1 MKFIRAILVVASA
14 LSITATASAQHTAGD
29 SGSGACETC
38 AKINNYLGRLSL
50 DPDAAVQMDL
60 PEFVAGLDRT
70 HLLDFVS
77 CITTL
82 LPAHIDKI
90 SLATIRSHY
99 LPCMNAAVK
108 RLASEEEMFR
118 RMAMDREM
126 LVDQYLSQS
135 RDIPDEYIGGLL
147 YNFCTL
153 AYYMAGYVAYKSD
166 ADGLGFSHYYYNNL
180 HYIEYT
186 LYGDDTYMTTIDPV
200 PEGLYAELWSRFGQY
215 YHGDGNARAE
225 FLICA
230 AVENAYNAGQNELI
244 ADNARSLI
252 KLGLHI
258 LPLYAQEYIG
268 GILGMAGRAVGRER
282 EMTDILKEETAARYG
297 ESKLLNIMSTGM
309 EIKQTDSQTLLDFET
324 YRNGLRE
331 TGYLFAD
338 YWPWLCPEE
347 YIDAENYDA
356 YADYFKECARLLRE
370 TWKSMAS
377 ILYQSPDKNSK
388 IQPIL
393 DYFECQT
400 EEVFVMMSFFVANSV
415 FHNGDTALALDI
427 IEPALNYYNGIPIK
441 NIVPYDLMDIVGVYY
456 QLGNVP
462 KVDEILYGHMLP
474 YVEICEYRDEFLYP
488 DLSCTASCAALLA
501 EYHKDQPELAIS
513 LADKVISMI
522 GRLQNENEKVS
533 ILGILCN
540 CYFEV
545 NDYEKGLEMVDL
557 AMKCDMS
564 DDSRAWLEL
573 GGAEINYRLHN
584 WQQAINA
591 YKTYAGQYSSLISAP
606 FYCEM
611 MSCAAHVD
619 DMECMRSTADNY
631 IENIKAEI
639 NNKLY
644 NLSSEERERF
654 WSTIADQ
661 NLFME
666 IWEAARGDE
675 ERQSILASCAYD
687 YSLMMKGLLLS
698 ADNRIDRMLTE
709 HPDSIVRERYAQ
721 MKELSARLDNM
732 SMRGGD
738 PTQMQFLR
746 EALTTARR
754 DINTAVRRMGID
766 SDMTG
771 EHTIGWREVQSRLG
785 EHDVAI
791 EFMRLAN
798 GEDAQ
803 ADPLYVAVVLR
814 RGWETPRMVEL
825 CRESVLQKYVS
836 LDQMRNRRLYNSFKI
851 TELWPLIWQPLQAYI
866 AEGETVYFSAD
877 GVMNILNIGAIKPD
891 DSDRRMADER
901 YTLRRLSSTRELCHD
916 RTETKWGN
924 AVLYGGLNY
933 EMGDEALSEATR
945 AYQDVDLGVSRGS
958 SSGNEVPRSELPQT
972 YREAVDIAAMLDNR
986 GIRPDLIVGDKGVE
1000 ESFKALSGREFELL
1014 HIGTHG
1020 FYMEGK
1026 ADYQSTNEELSPMLR
1041 SGLVMSGKR
1050 NPAPDDREDGLLFA
1064 REIADMDLS
1073 SVDMVVLSA
1082 CQTAQGEVTG
1092 DGVFGL
1098 QRGFKQ
1104 AGVGTIIMTLWEVHS
1119 DMTQYMMTEFYRNLT
1134 GGMERHEAFRDAQ
1147 AKTKNAF
1154 SDKDWA
1160 AFIMLD

>member
-14 LSITATASAQHTAGD
+14 LSITATASAQHTAGV

-38 AKINNYLGRLSL
+38 AQINDYLGRLSL

-60 PEFVAGLDRT
+60 PEFVAVLDRT

-77 CITTL
+77 RLTAL

-90 SLATIRSHY
+90 SPAVIRWHY

-118 RMAMDREM
+118 RMAMGREM
-126 LVDQYLSQS
+126 LVDQYLSQ
-135 RDIPDEYIGGLL
+135 DTPDEAVAGLL
-147 YNFCTL
+147 NEFCTL
-153 AYYMAGYVAYKSD
+153 AYSMSNYAMNAEELKT
-166 ADGLGFSHYYYNNL
+166 LGVKNWCYNYL
-180 HYIEYT
+180 HYIEYM
-186 LYGDDTYMTTIDPV
+186 LYGDDTYMKNIDPA
-200 PEGLYAELWSRFGQY
+200 PEGLYIRLYSNFRSYSSNVPKRLEFEICDAVW
-215 YHGDGNARAE
+215 NA
-225 FLICA
+225 F
-230 AVENAYNAGQNELI
+230 NAGQHELI
-244 ADNARSLI
+244 ADNARNLI
-252 KLGLHI
+252 KLTIYTLPPYTEVWLGSI
-258 LPLYAQEYIG
+258 LVTSSQAIG
-268 GILGMAGRAVGRER
+268 KHSE
-282 EMTDILKEETAARYG
+282 
-297 ESKLLNIMSTGM
+297 LLNIAKEEYTNRYGSIVCDNIFSSIETQNANTDL
-309 EIKQTDSQTLLDFET
+309 QTVADFLT
-324 YRNGLRE
+324 YRNELRE
-331 TGYLFAD
+331 AGYRFAD
-338 YWPWLCPEE
+338 YLPGCVPYEFVDDNCNE
-347 YIDAENYDA
+347 I
-356 YADYFKECARLLRE
+356 YAQYCSEFTKMLRE
-370 TWKSMAS
+370 VWKHIHPGDLIVGRPLTPLLTEFQCDEEIFVLASMM
-377 ILYQSPDKNSK
+377 L
-388 IQPIL
+388 
-393 DYFECQT
+393 
-400 EEVFVMMSFFVANSV
+400 ANQA
-415 FHNGDTALALDI
+415 FCYDGDTAMALDI

-441 NIVPYDLMDIVGVYY
+441 TIVPYDIADVALIYY
-456 QLGNVP
+456 TLGNFD
-462 KVDEILYGHMLP
+462 KAYEILYNYIL
-474 YVEICEYRDEFLYP
+474 YYIETCEYNDESLSP
-488 DLSCTASCAALLA
+488 DLICTAKCAAILA
-501 EYHKDQPELAIS
+501 ACHREELAAT
-513 LADKVISMI
+513 LADRVMSMV
-522 GRLQNENEKVS
+522 GRLQSDEEKVWV
-533 ILGILCN
+533 LGLVCDSYYTQEN
-540 CYFEV
+540 
-545 NDYEKGLEMVDL
+545 YEKSLEVINL
-557 AMKCDMS
+557 ALQYDMMKED
-564 DDSRAWLEL
+564 RAWLEL
-573 GGAEINYRLHN
+573 GKSELY
-584 WQQAINA
+584 
-591 YKTYAGQYSSLISAP
+591 YKTKDWPQAVDTYNNYYSEQYAPMCTPA

-611 MSCAAHVD
+611 MSCAAHIGD
-619 DMECMRSTADNY
+619 TKCMRSTADNY

-639 NNKLY
+639 DDKLY

-654 WSTIADQ
+654 WSTIAEQ

-746 EALTTARR
+746 DALTIAQR
-754 DINTAVRRMGID
+754 DINTAVRRMGIND
-766 SDMTG
+766 DMSG
-771 EHTIGWREVQSRLG
+771 EHTVGWHEVQSRLG
-785 EHDVAI
+785 EHEAAI

-814 RGWETPRMVEL
+814 RSWESPRMVEL
-825 CRESVLQKYVS
+825 CRESVLQKYVG
-836 LDQMRNRRLYNSFKI
+836 LEQKRNRRLYNSFKI

-877 GVMNILNIGAIKPD
+877 GVMNILNIGAIRPD

-901 YTLRRLSSTRELCHD
+901 YTLRRLSSTRELCRD
-916 RTETKWGN
+916 RTATKWSN

-972 YREAVDIAAMLDNR
+972 YQEAVDIAAMLDNR

-1000 ESFKALSGREFELL
+1000 ESFKALSGQRFELL

-1026 ADYQSTNEELSPMLR
+1026 ADYQSTDEELSPMLR

-1104 AGVGTIIMTLWEVHS
+1104 AGVGAIIMTLWEVHS

-1134 GGMERHEAFRDAQ
+1134 GGMERHKAFRA
-1147 AKTKNAF
+1147 ARESTKAEYP
-1154 SDKDWA
+1154 DLDWA

>member
-1 MKFIRAILVVASA
+1 MLVVALS
-14 LSITATASAQHTAGD
+14 LSIAATASAQHPTRD
-29 SGSGACETC
+29 SDTQTCETC
-38 AKINNYLGRLSL
+38 ARINDYLGRLNL

-60 PEFVAGLDRT
+60 PEFVSGLDRT

-77 CITTL
+77 RLTTL

-90 SLATIRSHY
+90 SSAVIRGHY

-118 RMAMDREM
+118 RMAMGREM
-126 LVDQYLSQS
+126 LVDQYLSQDTPS
-135 RDIPDEYIGGLL
+135 KAVTGLL
-147 YNFCTL
+147 NEFCTL
-153 AYYMAGYVAYKSD
+153 AYYM
-166 ADGLGFSHYYYNNL
+166 GLYIVTHEQYDKFKHYGYNNL

-186 LYGDDTYMTTIDPV
+186 LYGDDTYMKNIDPISD
-200 PEGLYAELWSRFGQY
+200 ELYLKLWKNFCEY
-215 YHGDGNARAE
+215 YHGDFNVRAE

-244 ADNARSLI
+244 ADNARNLI

-258 LPLYAQEYIG
+258 LPDHIWSILMINNLQTACFDIG
-268 GILGMAGRAVGRER
+268 RDKELS
-282 EMTDILKEETAARYG
+282 DIFHEEIVNRYG
-297 ESKLLNIMSTGM
+297 QSE
-309 EIKQTDSQTLLDFET
+309 LLDLQRVEAAMRTQNSSTQAFT
-324 YRNGLRE
+324 DFDIYRNKLRE
-331 TGYLFAD
+331 AGYLFAD
-338 YWPWLCPEE
+338 YWSWLCPEGYVNE
-347 YIDAENYDA
+347 DNYAA
-356 YADYFKECARLLRE
+356 YTQYCTECAKVLRE
-370 TWKSMAS
+370 IWIEFPIMAKPS
-377 ILYQSPDKNSK
+377 TIFLFKTMLNYV
-388 IQPIL
+388 
-393 DYFECQT
+393 ECET
-400 EEVFVMMSFFVANSV
+400 DEIFVLTSLMVANWE
-415 FHNGDTALALDI
+415 FNNGNIALALDI
-427 IEPALNYYNGIPIK
+427 IEPALNYYNVLPIK
-441 NIVPYDLMDIVGVYY
+441 TIVPYDITDIALIYY
-456 QLGNVP
+456 TLGNFD
-462 KVDEILYGHMLP
+462 KAYEILYNYIL
-474 YVEICEYRDEFLYP
+474 YYIETCEYNDESLSP
-488 DLSCTASCAALLA
+488 DLICTAKCAAMLA
-501 EYHKDQPELAIS
+501 ECHREELAAA
-513 LADKVISMI
+513 LADRVMSMVD
-522 GRLQNENEKVS
+522 RLENDEEKVWV
-533 ILGILCN
+533 LGLVCDSYYTQEN
-540 CYFEV
+540 
-545 NDYEKGLEMVDL
+545 YEKALEALNL
-557 AMKCDMS
+557 ALQYDMMKED
-564 DDSRAWLEL
+564 RAWLEL
-573 GGAEINYRLHN
+573 GKSELY
-584 WQQAINA
+584 
-591 YKTYAGQYSSLISAP
+591 YKTYDWRQAVDTYNNYYSGQYAQMCTP
-606 FYCEM
+606 AFYCEM
-611 MSCAAHVD
+611 MSCAAHIG

-639 NNKLY
+639 DNKLY

-654 WSTIADQ
+654 WSTIAEQ
-661 NLFME
+661 NLFKE

-698 ADNRIDRMLTE
+698 AGNRIDRMLTE

-721 MKELSARLDNM
+721 MKNLSAQLDNM

-746 EALTTARR
+746 EALTAAQR
-754 DINTAVRRMGID
+754 DINTAVRGMGID
-766 SDMTG
+766 SDMSG

-785 EHDVAI
+785 EHEAAI
-791 EFMRLAN
+791 EFMRLTV
-798 GEDAQ
+798 GYDTSI
-803 ADPLYVAVVLR
+803 DPLYVAVVLR
-814 RGWETPRMVEL
+814 RGWESPRMVEL
-825 CRESVLQKYVS
+825 CRESVLQKYVG
-836 LDQMRNRRLYNSFKI
+836 LEQKRNRQLYNSFEI

-916 RTETKWGN
+916 RAETKWSN

-1000 ESFKALSGREFELL
+1000 ESFKALSGRKFELL

-1026 ADYQSTNEELSPMLR
+1026 ADYQSTDEELSPMLR

-1134 GGMERHEAFRDAQ
+1134 GGMERHEAFRA
-1147 AKTKNAF
+1147 ARESTKAEYP
-1154 SDKDWA
+1154 DLDWA

>member
-1 MKFIRAILVVASA
+1 MLVVALA
-14 LSITATASAQHTAGD
+14 LSIAATASAQHPAWD
-29 SGSGACETC
+29 SDSQTCKTC
-38 AKINNYLGRLSL
+38 ARINDYLYRIEI

-77 CITTL
+77 RLTTL

-90 SLATIRSHY
+90 SSAVIRGHY
-99 LPCMNAAVK
+99 LPCMNAAVR

-118 RMAMDREM
+118 RMAMGREM

-297 ESKLLNIMSTGM
+297 ESELLNIMSTGM

-388 IQPIL
+388 IKPIL

-441 NIVPYDLMDIVGVYY
+441 NIVPYDIADIALIYY
-456 QLGNVP
+456 TLGNFD
-462 KVDEILYGHMLP
+462 KAYEILYNYIL
-474 YVEICEYRDEFLYP
+474 YYIETCEYNDESLSP
-488 DLSCTASCAALLA
+488 DLICTAKCAAMLA
-501 EYHKDQPELAIS
+501 ECHREELAAT
-513 LADKVISMI
+513 LADRVMSMVD
-522 GRLQNENEKVS
+522 RLESDEEKVWV
-533 ILGILCN
+533 LGLVCDSYYTHEN
-540 CYFEV
+540 
-545 NDYEKGLEMVDL
+545 YEKALEALNL
-557 AMKCDMS
+557 ALQYDMMKED
-564 DDSRAWLEL
+564 RAWLEL
-573 GGAEINYRLHN
+573 GKSELY
-584 WQQAINA
+584 
-591 YKTYAGQYSSLISAP
+591 YKTYDWRQAVDTYNNYYSGQYAQMCTP
-606 FYCEM
+606 AFYCEM
-611 MSCAAHVD
+611 MSCAAHIG

-631 IENIKAEI
+631 IENIKTEI
-639 NNKLY
+639 DNKLY

-654 WSTIADQ
+654 WSTIAEQ
-661 NLFME
+661 NLFKE

-687 YSLMMKGLLLS
+687 YSLMMKGLLLG
-698 ADNRIDRMLTE
+698 AGNRIDRMLTE

-721 MKELSARLDNM
+721 MKNLSAQLDNM

-746 EALTTARR
+746 EALTAAQR
-754 DINTAVRRMGID
+754 DINTAVRGMGID
-766 SDMTG
+766 SDMSG

-785 EHDVAI
+785 EHEAAI
-791 EFMRLAN
+791 EFMRLAV
-798 GEDAQ
+798 GYDTSI
-803 ADPLYVAVVLR
+803 DPLYVAVVLR
-814 RGWETPRMVEL
+814 RSWESPRMVEL
-825 CRESVLQKYVS
+825 CRESVLRKYVS
-836 LDQMRNRRLYNSFKI
+836 LDHMRNRRLYNSFKI

-916 RTETKWGN
+916 RAETKWSN

-972 YREAVDIAAMLDNR
+972 YREAVDIAVMLDNR
-986 GIRPDLIVGDKGVE
+986 GIRPELIVGDKGVE

-1026 ADYQSTNEELSPMLR
+1026 ADYQSTDEELSPMLR

-1134 GGMERHEAFRDAQ
+1134 GGMERHEAFRA
-1147 AKTKNAF
+1147 ARESTKAEYP
-1154 SDKDWA
+1154 DLDWA